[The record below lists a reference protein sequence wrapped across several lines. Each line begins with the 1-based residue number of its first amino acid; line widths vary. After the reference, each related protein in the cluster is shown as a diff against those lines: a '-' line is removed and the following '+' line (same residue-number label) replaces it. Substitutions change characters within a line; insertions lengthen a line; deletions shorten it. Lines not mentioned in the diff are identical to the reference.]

1 MLVLDMMKTQESL
14 SELPGT
20 ALIHKDDPLLVQ
32 VKPELGKKGIV
43 FYLHQFTQY

>member
-1 MLVLDMMKTQESL
+1 MLKTQEGL

-32 VKPELGKKGIV
+32 VKPELGKEGFDLI
-43 FYLHQFTQY
+43 FLSSHQY